1 MAIRLK
7 QTGQAGTIESS
18 DILITVAPAVPGS
31 GIVID
36 LTSPVMKKYGRQ
48 IREVITAT
56 ITAFGVEDAV
66 VQANDKGALDCTIRA
81 RSEAAVGRAMA

>member
-1 MAIRLK
+1 MAIRLN
-7 QTGQAGTIESS
+7 QAGQAGTIESS
-18 DILITVAPAVPGS
+18 DIMITVAPAATGS
-31 GIVID
+31 GLAIE

-48 IREVITAT
+48 IRAVITAT

-81 RSEAAVGRAMA
+81 RSEAAVSRAMA